1 MPKIYL
7 VEYRYN
13 TNLESDIFSV
23 LVYADSEEDAK
34 FKFYT
39 KYSSNCFE
47 VTEVIEPI
55 I

>member
-13 TNLESDIFSV
+13 TNFESDIFSV
-23 LVYADSEEDAK
+23 LVYADSEEGARL
-34 FKFYT
+34 KFYT
-39 KYSSNCFE
+39 KYSENCFE
-47 VTEVIEPI
+47 VTAVIEPI